1 MTRYW
6 DNDHT
11 IGKWFADH
19 NLGNG
24 PVLYDAYL
32 LHGPNTTWDDATR
45 SDKFDHPIL
54 GDTTKLQKGVTA
66 LAVWTRRP
74 STASRL

>member
-1 MTRYW
+1 MNRYW

-32 LHGPNTTWDDATR
+32 LYGPNTTWADATR
-45 SDKFDHPIL
+45 PAASDHPIL
-54 GDTTKLQKGVTA
+54 GETTKLRKAITA
-66 LAVWTRRP
+66 LAV
-74 STASRL
+74 